1 MNSAVLAFEDGTVY
15 RGKPFGAK
23 KTVLGEA
30 VFNTSMMAY
39 QELLTDPSNYMN
51 ILVMTFVEIGCYGIN
66 GEDSESDSIKASGL
80 VVAGD
85 CEVPSNWRS
94 RMSLGEYLEK
104 NGIPGI
110 SGVDTRTITR
120 KIRMNGSLK
129 ACLST
134 DDISDEEAIR
144 LAKAWCGIDGSNF
157 LKDIS
162 CPKAY
167 HFDDSAENIKP
178 FELGGVH
185 INTKPRTLPL
195 FKCAAVDYG
204 VKKSLLSSLAYSGFD
219 VTVFPSGASAEEI
232 LEIAPQCVFLSSGAG
247 DPSAA
252 PEAAKTAAKLMEK
265 LPVFGVGFGHQVITH
280 ALGAKT
286 YRLKFGHHGGNYPV
300 RNLETGKVKITSQ
313 NHSFAADAKSLENTG
328 AIVTEINIEDNS
340 VEGLRHK
347 DLPVFSVQYHPES
360 APGGAGAPYPF
371 DVFYEL
377 VKKNS

>member
-134 DDISDEEAIR
+134 DDISDEEAVR

-195 FKCAAVDYG
+195 SKCAAVDYG

-286 YRLKFGHHGGNYPV
+286 YKLKFGHHGGNYPV

>member
-134 DDISDEEAIR
+134 DDISDEEAVR

-204 VKKSLLSSLAYSGFD
+204 VKKSLLSSLAYSGFG

>member
-104 NGIPGI
+104 NGVPGI

-134 DDISDEEAIR
+134 DDISDEEAVR

-286 YRLKFGHHGGNYPV
+286 YKLKFGHHGGNYPV

>member
-134 DDISDEEAIR
+134 DDISDEEAVR

-167 HFDDSAENIKP
+167 HFDDSAEYIKP

-286 YRLKFGHHGGNYPV
+286 YKLKFGHHGGIYPV

-371 DVFYEL
+371 DVFYES

>member
-129 ACLST
+129 VCLST
-134 DDISDEEAIR
+134 DDISDEEAVR

-286 YRLKFGHHGGNYPV
+286 YKLKFGHHGGNYPV

>member
-134 DDISDEEAIR
+134 DDISDEEAVR

-219 VTVFPSGASAEEI
+219 VNVFPSGASAEEI

-286 YRLKFGHHGGNYPV
+286 YRLKFGHHGENYPV

>member
-134 DDISDEEAIR
+134 DDISDEEAVR

-167 HFDDSAENIKP
+167 HFDDSAENINP

>member
-134 DDISDEEAIR
+134 DDISDEEAVR

-219 VTVFPSGASAEEI
+219 VTVFPFGASAEEI

-286 YRLKFGHHGGNYPV
+286 YKLKFGHHGGNYPV

>member
-134 DDISDEEAIR
+134 DDISDEEAVR

-232 LEIAPQCVFLSSGAG
+232 LEIAPQCVFLSSGTG

>member
-94 RMSLGEYLEK
+94 CMSLGEYLEK

-134 DDISDEEAIR
+134 DDISDEEAVR

>member
-134 DDISDEEAIR
+134 DDISDEEAVR

-265 LPVFGVGFGHQVITH
+265 LPVVGVGFGHQVITH

-286 YRLKFGHHGGNYPV
+286 YKLKFGHHGGNYPV

>member
-51 ILVMTFVEIGCYGIN
+51 ILVMTFVEMGCYGIN

-134 DDISDEEAIR
+134 DDISDEEAVR

>member
-134 DDISDEEAIR
+134 DDISDEEAVR

-247 DPSAA
+247 DPSSA

>member
-134 DDISDEEAIR
+134 DDISDEEAVR

-286 YRLKFGHHGGNYPV
+286 YKLKFGHHGGNYPV

>member
-94 RMSLGEYLEK
+94 CMSLGEYLEK

-134 DDISDEEAIR
+134 DDISDEEAVR

-167 HFDDSAENIKP
+167 HFDDSAENINP

>member
-134 DDISDEEAIR
+134 DDISDEEAVR

-219 VTVFPSGASAEEI
+219 VNVFPSGASAEEI

>member
-120 KIRMNGSLK
+120 KIRMNGSMK

-134 DDISDEEAIR
+134 DDISDEEAVR

>member
-66 GEDSESDSIKASGL
+66 GEDFESDSIKASGL

-134 DDISDEEAIR
+134 DDISDEEAVR

-286 YRLKFGHHGGNYPV
+286 YKLKFGHHGGNYPV

>member
-134 DDISDEEAIR
+134 DDISDEEAVR

-313 NHSFAADAKSLENTG
+313 NHSFAAGAKSLENTG

>member
-94 RMSLGEYLEK
+94 RMILGEYLEK

-134 DDISDEEAIR
+134 DDISDEEAVR

-185 INTKPRTLPL
+185 ISTKPRTLPL

-219 VTVFPSGASAEEI
+219 VTVFPFGASAEEI

-286 YRLKFGHHGGNYPV
+286 YKLKFGHHGGNYPV

>member
-1 MNSAVLAFEDGTVY
+1 MNSAVLAFEDGAVY

-134 DDISDEEAIR
+134 DDISDEEAVR

-286 YRLKFGHHGGNYPV
+286 YKLKFGHHGGNYPV

>member
-134 DDISDEEAIR
+134 DDISDEEAVR

-252 PEAAKTAAKLMEK
+252 PEAAKTAARLMEK

>member
-134 DDISDEEAIR
+134 DDISDEEAVR

-286 YRLKFGHHGGNYPV
+286 YKLKFGHHGGNYPV

-347 DLPVFSVQYHPES
+347 DLPMFSVQYHPES

>member
-134 DDISDEEAIR
+134 DDISDEEAVR

-286 YRLKFGHHGGNYPV
+286 YKLKFGHHGGNYPV

-313 NHSFAADAKSLENTG
+313 SFAADAKSLENTG

>member
-104 NGIPGI
+104 NGVPGI

-134 DDISDEEAIR
+134 DDISDEEAVR

>member
-134 DDISDEEAIR
+134 DDISDEEAVR

-185 INTKPRTLPL
+185 INTKPRTLPV

-286 YRLKFGHHGGNYPV
+286 YKLKFGHHGGNYPV

-377 VKKNS
+377 V

>member
-66 GEDSESDSIKASGL
+66 AEDSESGSIKAAGL
-80 VVAGD
+80 VVARD
-85 CEVPSNWRS
+85 CEIPSNWRS

-104 NGIPGI
+104 NGVPGI

-134 DDISDEEAIR
+134 DDISDEEAVR

>member
-66 GEDSESDSIKASGL
+66 GVDSESDSIKASGL

-134 DDISDEEAIR
+134 DDISDEEAVR

-286 YRLKFGHHGGNYPV
+286 YKLKFGHHGGNYPV

>member
-134 DDISDEEAIR
+134 DDISDEEAVR

-219 VTVFPSGASAEEI
+219 VTVFSSGVSAEEI

>member
-51 ILVMTFVEIGCYGIN
+51 ILVMTFVEMGCYGIN

-134 DDISDEEAIR
+134 DDISDEEAVR

-286 YRLKFGHHGGNYPV
+286 YKLKFGHHGGNYPV

>member
-134 DDISDEEAIR
+134 DDISDEEAVR

-219 VTVFPSGASAEEI
+219 VTVFPSGASSEEI

-252 PEAAKTAAKLMEK
+252 LEAAKTAAKLMEK

-286 YRLKFGHHGGNYPV
+286 YKLKFGHHGGNYPV